1 MPAIMYDLA
10 GENGL
15 DLEALRARLRRMTD
29 RELLRFGKSARY
41 MCSPEANLG
50 KAPRQAFVVQ
60 LREAVEEWR
69 RRRLDRMKSD
79 NIQFSQP

>member
-1 MPAIMYDLA
+1 MYDLV

-41 MCSPEANLG
+41 MCSAEANLG
-50 KAPRQAFVVQ
+50 KQPRQVFVIQ
-60 LREAVEEWR
+60 LREAQNEWR
-69 RRRLDRMKSD
+69 HRQRASFR
-79 NIQFSQP
+79 